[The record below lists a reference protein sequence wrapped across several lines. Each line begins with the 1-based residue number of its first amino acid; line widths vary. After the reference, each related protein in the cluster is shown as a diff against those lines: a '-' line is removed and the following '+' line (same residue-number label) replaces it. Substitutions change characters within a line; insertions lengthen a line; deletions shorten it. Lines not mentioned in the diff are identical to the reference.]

1 MMLALIGIVMQ
12 MCAGDELIEQL
23 MKLIRDPNLVTI
35 SSLHNSHPDCAH
47 INALA
52 AKLNQFV
59 LAIYSGSHLHLCKAQ
74 ETSLYNGAEKGLLG
88 GKGIFT
94 KPNPLHAAA
103 FEILLSR
110 DVRRGK
116 ILWYADTL
124 FSRAQ
129 GLLSWSVRESSTLY
143 TLRSLNAE
151 MLYQE
156 RLELFRDGRGDYER
170 YENKRLV
177 RRLRWNASGVPEL
190 DE

>member
-1 MMLALIGIVMQ
+1 MLALIGIVML
-12 MCAGDELIEQL
+12 MCASDELIERL

-59 LAIYSGSHLHLCKAQ
+59 LAIYSSSHLRPCKAQ
-74 ETSLYNGAEKGLLG
+74 ETSIYDGVEKGLLG

-94 KPNPLHAAA
+94 KPNPLNAAA

-116 ILWYADTL
+116 ILWYSDTL
-124 FSRAQ
+124 FSHAQ
-129 GLLSWSVRESSTLY
+129 GLFSWSVRESSTLY
-143 TLRSLNAE
+143 MLRTLHLQT
-151 MLYQE
+151 LCQE
-156 RLELFRDGRGDYER
+156 RLELFRDGHGDYER

-177 RRLRWNASGVPEL
+177 RRLRWNASGMPEL